1 MRELARLL
9 SVLLSIYNMLI
20 IIRIILQWFNP
31 MRAQTQQSSFTAILE
46 KIVDPYLNLFKGIK
60 ALRQGRIDFTPLVA
74 LIVINIVQRIL
85 QTFAYTGDFSLGYTL
100 ATIIQSLWW
109 SLGSLI
115 LGMFAVILAIRLFFA
130 YRRTPNAIQY
140 ISLLDTWLRRPLD
153 TIHALFFKGRE
164 VSDRVLLWTSLV
176 ITILTYIAM
185 ALLVNLLVQYLAN
198 LPV

>member
-31 MRAQTQQSSFTAILE
+31 IRAQTQQPSFTAILE
-46 KIVDPYLNLFKGIK
+46 KIVDPYLNLFKGIR
-60 ALRQGRIDFTPLVA
+60 ALRRGRIDFTPLVA

-140 ISLLDTWLRRPLD
+140 ISLLDSWLRRPLD
-153 TIHALFFKGRE
+153 TTHALFFKGRE
-164 VSDRVLLWTSLV
+164 VSDRVLLWTSLIV
-176 ITILTYIAM
+176 TILTYIAM

>member
-31 MRAQTQQSSFTAILE
+31 MRAQTQQSSFAAILE
-46 KIVDPYLNLFKGIK
+46 KIVDPYLNLFKGIR
-60 ALRQGRIDFTPLVA
+60 ALRRGRIDFTPLVA

>member
-31 MRAQTQQSSFTAILE
+31 MRAQTQQSSFAAILE

-60 ALRQGRIDFTPLVA
+60 ALRRGRIDFTPLVA